1 MDGDEKMLELNQVR
15 KEYRDVLQTI
25 TAVAVEH
32 LMMQTG
38 EQIALVGPSGSGK
51 TTLLHLISGL
61 LTPTAGEIKFNG
73 IVLSSMPETWR
84 DTWRAKAVGY
94 IFQKLNL
101 LSSLTALENLL
112 VAMSFANVIP
122 KKEQRQWASQL
133 LDQVGL
139 SDKLGKFPHQL
150 SMGEQQRVAAA
161 RAVINK
167 PSLILADEPTASL
180 DQDNGLLVLDM
191 LRQFAKESGST
202 LVVSTHDRQIMNQFE
217 RICSLRKPS
226 EEVIGSAT
234 SNRLA

>member
-1 MDGDEKMLELNQVR
+1 MDGDEKMLEINQVR

-25 TAVAVEH
+25 TAVAVDH
-32 LMMQTG
+32 LMIQTG
-38 EQIALVGPSGSGK
+38 EQVALVGPSGSGK

-61 LTPTAGEIKFNG
+61 LTPTAGEIKFND

-94 IFQKLNL
+94 VFQKLNL
-101 LSSLTALENLL
+101 LPSLTVLDNLL

-122 KKEQRQWASQL
+122 KKDQRQWASQL

-191 LRQFAKESGST
+191 LRQFAKESGSI

-217 RICSLRKPS
+217 RICSLRKQS

>member
-1 MDGDEKMLELNQVR
+1 MDGDEKMLEIIQVR

-25 TAVAVEH
+25 TAVAVDH
-32 LMMQTG
+32 LMIQSG

-61 LTPTAGEIKFNG
+61 LTPTAGEITFND

-94 IFQKLNL
+94 VFQKLNL
-101 LSSLTALENLL
+101 LPSLTVLDNLL

-122 KKEQRQWASQL
+122 KKDQRQWASQL

-191 LRQFAKESGST
+191 LRQFAKESGSI

-217 RICSLRKPS
+217 RICSLRKQS

>member
-25 TAVAVEH
+25 TAVAVDH
-32 LMMQTG
+32 LMIQTG

-61 LTPTAGEIKFNG
+61 LTPTAGEIKFND

-94 IFQKLNL
+94 VFQKLNL
-101 LSSLTALENLL
+101 LPSLTVLDNLL
-112 VAMSFANVIP
+112 IAMSFANVIP
-122 KKEQRQWASQL
+122 KKDQRQWASQL

-191 LRQFAKESGST
+191 LRRFAKESGSI

-217 RICSLRKPS
+217 RICSLRKQS

>member
-25 TAVAVEH
+25 TAVAVDH
-32 LMMQTG
+32 LMIQTG

-61 LTPTAGEIKFNG
+61 LTPTAGEIKFND

-94 IFQKLNL
+94 VFQKLNL
-101 LSSLTALENLL
+101 LPSLTVLDNLL
-112 VAMSFANVIP
+112 IAMSFANVIP
-122 KKEQRQWASQL
+122 KKDQRQWASQL

-202 LVVSTHDRQIMNQFE
+202 LVVSTHDRQIINQFE
-217 RICSLRKPS
+217 RICSLRKQP

>member
-1 MDGDEKMLELNQVR
+1 MLEINQVR

-25 TAVAVEH
+25 TAVAVDH
-32 LMMQTG
+32 LRIATG

-61 LTPTAGEIKFNG
+61 LIPTTGEIKFNE
-73 IVLSSMPETWR
+73 IILSSMPETWR

-94 IFQKLNL
+94 VFQKLNL
-101 LSSLTALENLL
+101 LPSLRVRDNLL

-122 KKEQRQWASQL
+122 KKEQQQWAIQL
-133 LDQVGL
+133 LDQVGV
-139 SDKLGKFPHQL
+139 SDKLDKFPHQL

-161 RAVINK
+161 RAVVNK

-217 RICSLRKPS
+217 RICFLRKPS
-226 EEVIGSAT
+226 EEVSGSAT

>member
-1 MDGDEKMLELNQVR
+1 MNGDEKMLEINQVR

-25 TAVAVEH
+25 TAVAVDH
-32 LMMQTG
+32 LMIQTG
-38 EQIALVGPSGSGK
+38 EQVALVGPSGSGK

-61 LTPTAGEIKFNG
+61 LTPTAGEIKFND

-94 IFQKLNL
+94 VFQKLNL
-101 LSSLTALENLL
+101 LPSLTVLDNLL

-122 KKEQRQWASQL
+122 KKDQRQWASQL

-161 RAVINK
+161 RAIINK

-191 LRQFAKESGST
+191 LRQFAKESGSI

-217 RICSLRKPS
+217 RICSLRKQS